1 MSSQT
6 WQPNSSLLSFCQ
18 KGNSALEG
26 SCLHLSAEFYFLVR
40 FYLSLFIFLFFCFLF
55 LTRDLGLK
63 PNMFINV
70 IVSLCISRFRS
81 DSWKWHRSRYGSFSM
96 PLWQAKMLILPGR
109 RPYTRSSASWTVRSQ
124 RFLNLPIVCRSFCMS
139 SDLNCLPSIIPYFQN
154 LYKVRGSIPI
164 FKSRLILNDLAVNF
178 FFFFLCFFLGKSIKF
193 LIVFDCIQSLP
204 PFSLPLKRALLC

>member
-6 WQPNSSLLSFCQ
+6 WQPNTPLCIFCQ
-18 KGNSALEG
+18 KRLSTLEG
-26 SCLHLSAEFYFLVR
+26 SCLCLSTESYFLVP
-40 FYLSLFIFLFFCFLF
+40 FYLSLFLFSLSFLF
-55 LTRDLGLK
+55 LIRDLGLK

-124 RFLNLPIVCRSFCMS
+124 RFSNLPIVCRSFCMS

-154 LYKVRGSIPI
+154 LYKVRGSIPV
-164 FKSRLILNDLAVNF
+164 FKSRLLLIDLAVNF
-178 FFFFLCFFLGKSIKF
+178 FFFFVLLFWE
-193 LIVFDCIQSLP
+193 SL
-204 PFSLPLKRALLC
+204 